1 MFRNKYTLFCLK
13 PWNMYLNFAGRNVCL
28 YKSFFGKLS
37 LLSEY
42 MQWLVYRDLRIGFLP
57 LPLSPFLPPS
67 HLLHVIDD
75 LIECAATCSLEFLSA
90 THTCANASVWWCSWV
105 SLGLYLR
112 LSPVL
117 LDSVPFCSLLR
128 LAQLPKHSGIVGFQ
142 DLKGQKELELQRPH
156 LVFFSIFRSSYHIA

>member
-1 MFRNKYTLFCLK
+1 
-13 PWNMYLNFAGRNVCL
+13 
-28 YKSFFGKLS
+28 
-37 LLSEY
+37 
-42 MQWLVYRDLRIGFLP
+42 MQWLVYRDLRIGFLS

-67 HLLHVIDD
+67 HLVHVIDD

-90 THTCANASVWWCSWV
+90 THTCANASVCWCSWV

-142 DLKGQKELELQRPH
+142 DLKGPEGVGVTKASPSFLSYISLIISYCLEIYKGS
-156 LVFFSIFRSSYHIA
+156 SISR